1 MLQQAHLNAAA
12 SSINILTQC
21 STGPKK
27 ASLLNCNF
35 RWTDIVWASN
45 PCSLRQSS
53 IRSSYRRFFTAHAP
67 WPLYTVGPPVPAT
80 LEILLFLD
88 FGNLVPARVLPLP
101 QDC

>member
-12 SSINILTQC
+12 SSINTLTQC

-27 ASLLNCNF
+27 ASLLNCNS

-45 PCSLRQSS
+45 PWSLRQSS
-53 IRSSYRRFFTAHAP
+53 IRSFYRRFFTAARP
-67 WPLYTVGPPVPAT
+67 LAFIYSWPSSSCYIGNP
-80 LEILLFLD
+80 FFFD